1 MFFYDCHLYAQSS
14 LTAPMVQPQVAR
26 APQYPPTMPNT
37 FIFCENESLVF
48 SAYRL
53 NYPTQPIFN
62 WYNDFNGS
70 PATKI
75 GMGQSVMLLFDPKM
89 VGLGANFYVSY
100 TAIDPISGLMIESP
114 KTKITVLVKKIPFP
128 PTAINDIYCQNSPA
142 HQIVAYTSDQMAK
155 LLWYNSSVGGTSSP
169 ITPMPTTTSLGIQT
183 YWVTQSY
190 TLIGILS
197 PLNNTC
203 ESPRTPV
210 TVTVNP
216 IPSMPIVAN
225 VTANQGSVPIPLT
238 ALGSGLL
245 WYTSATGG
253 SGSSLAPIPS
263 TSTVGTTSY
272 YVSQTVGT
280 CESARAKIDVT
291 INKVTSAGIIGN
303 NQNVCAGQLPGL
315 ITEVK
320 AASDSISTLYQWEYS
335 DDSIVW
341 HSIPAATL
349 TSYQPDTIYAD
360 RWFRRLETDT
370 NGLHLVN
377 TGFEL
382 PLIPTTMGFMS
393 FNSTFIQGWQTTE
406 ADSLI
411 KIWSNVP
418 NGLTNPTGNQFCEL
432 NANTASRLYQKIN
445 LTNGETLNW
454 SFQHRGMLG
463 VDVAEL
469 NIYSANGATKMA
481 VLQTASTDNSAWKS
495 YTGSTVIT
503 LPTGTYQ
510 FSFEAISTSSGNM
523 SEGNFLDDIHI
534 ASQVSNTVK
543 MTVNKTIQPIDS
555 TFTFCS
561 GTKATQLTA
570 SGQNLLWY
578 TTATGG
584 IGSSTAPTPAT
595 NGSSTYYV
603 TQTISGC
610 ESPRAKI
617 TVLIKVAPGTKVT
630 VNSPVTYCL
639 NDKATA
645 LQATGCLGN
654 LWCILLWSTD
664 STGDISTFT
673 SSAPVPSTTKADTT
687 TYYVVSGLIGN
698 DCIGDRVPVV
708 VIVNPLPTITAFVS
722 TSATCLGQ
730 SNKLV
735 GYGAASYNWDGG
747 VFDNT
752 LFTPTAT
759 KTYSVTGTDANGCKN
774 TSSANVYV
782 NQPTSSTI
790 NATIY
795 QGSSYS
801 LIGKTY
807 NITGTYT
814 DTIFN
819 NVGCDSIITLNL
831 TVLSPGSNQHICKGN
846 TANLQTSLGGIFQG
860 WTPSATVANPSS
872 IATTALPS
880 VTTVYTATSFIKT
893 SNLVS
898 NGDFE
903 GTSTATMSGNTKY
916 LPWPGGVDLQ
926 EGYFAIAT
934 SPQNV
939 HGLYAPFSD
948 HTSGIGNMMVIN
960 GGNDTTLFLW
970 KQSVTV
976 TPNTNYDFS
985 AWITTAHPGNPPIV
999 QFKING
1005 TLIGTPVTVGSTV
1018 GLWQPFNATWNS
1030 GTSTSA
1036 DIKIYDRNSSTG
1048 GNDFALDDIA
1058 FSTLTTITDTVTVIV
1073 DNLPDPNIKD
1083 TSTCQGNSIVLN
1095 AGTGMDSY
1103 LWSTGATSQTI
1114 TTGNS
1119 GNYIVTVTKNN
1130 CSATDTIAVTIT
1142 PLPSVNLG
1150 ADVTICYGTS
1160 TILDAGTGMDA
1171 YLWNDGSTN
1180 ETNTISNAGYFIV
1193 TVTQGLCS
1201 NQDTINIGVN
1211 QVGAPSVTTPVLYF
1225 KNAPASSLSA
1235 AVNSK
1240 NSLLWY
1246 TAASGGLGTST
1257 APTPSTAIID
1267 TTKYYVSQELNGCE
1281 GPRSEIDVI
1290 IAEKSVHGI
1299 IGYNSIVCEGQLPA
1313 LIDQIQPASNA
1324 YNGGMYYQWQYSD
1337 DSLTWNAIPW
1347 ATDTTYQPDSIHAD
1361 RWFRRLETDSN
1372 GIYLVNTSFEAPE
1385 TPTIVGSN
1393 WQLFDASLVSGWHT
1407 TATDNLIEIWGNN
1420 FMGVTAAKGNQHAE
1434 LNATMLS
1441 RLYQNVNL
1449 INGEILN
1456 WSFQHRGRSS
1466 LGPDMAELNI
1476 YSADG
1481 LTKLVT
1487 LQKVSTDNTAW
1498 KTYSGSNA
1506 ITLPN
1511 GIYQFSFE
1519 ALSSGSGNMAE
1530 GNFLDDIHIVIS
1542 QITNVVK
1549 ATYKAT
1555 VSPSIVNRN
1564 YCNASNA
1571 GSLTATG
1578 KDLLWYT
1585 SAIGGTGST
1594 TAPIPSTGIDSTYY
1608 VSQTVDG
1615 CESKRAKI
1623 AVTIIPLPSVTAT
1636 SQSLCKGTATQLNGQ
1651 GANSYYW
1658 DGGITNNVTFTPTVT
1673 RTYSVTGTDSN
1684 GCSNTSS
1691 VTVTVNQPSSSTTSA
1706 SICQGTNY
1714 PFNGK
1719 TYTTAGTYSDTLV
1732 NAAGCDSTAT
1742 LVLSIKSPSKST
1754 TTASF
1759 CQGAGYSFNGKTY
1772 TTSGTYSDTLVNAVG
1787 CDSTATLVL
1796 SIKSPSKSTT
1806 IASIC
1811 QGAGYSFNGK
1821 TYTTAGT
1828 YSDTLVNAAGCDST
1842 ATLVLSIKSPS
1853 KSTTTASIC
1862 QGAGYSFNGKTYT
1875 TAGTYSDT
1883 LVNAAGCDSTA
1894 TLVLSIKSSSSSTT
1908 SASICQG
1915 TNFSFNGKTYTT
1927 SGTYSDTLVNA
1938 VGCDSTATLVLSIKS
1953 PSNSTT
1959 IASICQGAGYSFN
1972 GKTYTTAG
1980 TYSDTLVNAVG
1991 CDSTATLV
1999 LSIKNPSKST
2009 TIASIC
2015 QGTNYSFNG
2024 KTYTSAGTYSDTL
2037 VNAVGCDSTATLVLS
2052 IKSPSSS
2059 TTSASICQGTNYSFN
2074 GKTYTTAGTYSD
2086 TLVNAVGCD
2095 STATLMLSIKNP
2107 SKSTTIASI
2116 CQGADY
2122 SFNGKTYTTAG
2133 TYSAKLVN
2141 ADGCDSTATLMLSIK
2156 NPSSSTTVASICQGA
2171 GYSFNG
2177 NTYTTAGTYFA
2188 SLVNASGCDSIA
2200 TLVLDIKNP
2209 TSSTITASLCQG
2221 DSYSF
2226 NENNYSSTEIYFYHT
2241 SNAVGCDSTVV
2252 LNLTVV
2258 NPSFST
2264 IYATICNNEHYS
2276 FNGKNYIK
2284 GGTYTSHKNN
2294 ALGCDSAITL
2304 YLTVKEK
2311 PEVTIK
2317 GDSLIC
2323 ENTLREP
2330 YTIETK
2336 DTSDNFTWKITG
2348 NNRMYAPKSD
2358 EIKTYHQIDWLVSE
2372 IDTISVIDN
2381 NGFCKTET
2389 SLIVKIAPHSK
2400 PKFIW
2405 EEMGGNTM
2413 KVRFTN
2419 KTDQPVINEG
2429 STTETIPFNYFIWNF
2444 FTDNSPIETQSASS
2458 YSHDSVI
2465 TERFSYGYHPI
2476 LLKSINN
2483 YCIDSIIQT
2492 IFVAMEEGLFIPNS
2506 FVPGSPSTELSVF
2519 KPKGYNLKTYKITIY
2534 DSWGNLIWYSDKLF
2548 NGSPAEGWT
2557 GISNG
2562 DILKLDTYVWKV
2574 EATFLDGS
2582 RWEGQQSS
2590 IGEKKKNFGNV
2601 LLLR

>member
-1 MFFYDCHLYAQSS
+1 MYALSSKTKQLRQVITKRYSIVTIAIVIMFFYDFRLFAQST
-14 LTAPMVQPQVAR
+14 LTAPIAQPQIGR

-37 FIFCENESLVF
+37 FIFCENESLAFYASRTNV
-48 SAYRL
+48 
-53 NYPTQPIFN
+53 PTQPPFN
-62 WYNDFNGS
+62 WYNELNGLPS
-70 PATKI
+70 SKI
-75 GMGQSVMLLFDPKM
+75 GMGQSIILPFDPRM
-89 VGLGANFYVSY
+89 ITILGANYYVSY
-100 TAIDPISGLMIESP
+100 TVIDPKSGLMSESP
-114 KTKITVLVKKIPFP
+114 KTKITVLVKKLPFP
-128 PTAINDIYCQNSPA
+128 PSAINDVYCQNSPA

-190 TLIGILS
+190 NLIGILS

-203 ESPRTPV
+203 ESPRTAV

-216 IPSMPIVAN
+216 IPSMPVVAN

-238 ALGSGLL
+238 AVGSGLL

-253 SGSSLAPIPS
+253 YGSSIAPIPS
-263 TSTVGTTSY
+263 TSNVGTTSY
-272 YVSQTVGT
+272 YVSQTVGG
-280 CESARAKIDVT
+280 CESARAKIDIT

-335 DDSIVW
+335 DDSILW
-341 HSIPAATL
+341 HSIPAATGS
-349 TSYQPDTIYAD
+349 SYQPDTIYAD

-370 NGLHLVN
+370 SGLHLVN
-377 TGFEL
+377 TGFEP
-382 PLIPTTMGFMS
+382 PLTPAIGGFQLI
-393 FNSTFIQGWQTTE
+393 NSSLIAGWHTTE

-411 KIWSNVP
+411 EIWA
-418 NGLTNPTGNQFCEL
+418 NGLNGVYSRAGNQFCEL
-432 NANTASRLYQKIN
+432 NANTASRLYQKVN
-445 LTNGETLNW
+445 LTNGETLYW
-454 SFQHRGMLG
+454 SFQHRGRLG

-481 VLQTASTDNSAWKS
+481 VLQTAKTDSGAWES
-495 YTGSTVIT
+495 YTGSTVIS

-510 FSFEAISTSSGNM
+510 FSFEAISTSTGNM
-523 SEGNFLDDIHI
+523 SVGNFLDDIHV

-543 MTVNKTIQPIDS
+543 MTVIKTNPPVDS

-561 GTKATQLTA
+561 GTKASQLTA

-610 ESPRAKI
+610 ESSRAKI
-617 TVLIKVAPGTKVT
+617 TVLIKVAPSTKIT

-645 LQATGCLGN
+645 LQASGCMGN
-654 LWCILLWSTD
+654 QWCILLWSTD
-664 STGDISTFT
+664 STGDISTFST
-673 SSAPVPSTTKADTT
+673 TAPVPSTSIADTT
-687 TYYVVSGLIGN
+687 TYYVVSGLLGN

-708 VIVNPLPTITAFVS
+708 VMVNPLPTITSYVS
-722 TSATCLGQ
+722 TSAICLGLP
-730 SNKLV
+730 NKLV
-735 GYGAASYNWDGG
+735 GYGATSYIWDGG
-747 VFDNT
+747 VMDNT
-752 LFTPTAT
+752 LFTPSAT
-759 KTYSVTGTDANGCKN
+759 KTYTVTGTDVNGCKN
-774 TSSANVYV
+774 TSSSIVYV
-782 NQPTSSTI
+782 DQPTNSTI

-795 QGSSYS
+795 QGSSYT

-807 NITGTYT
+807 NISGTYT

-819 NVGCDSIITLNL
+819 TVGCDSIITLNL
-831 TVLSPGSNQHICKGN
+831 TVLSPGSSQHICKGN

-880 VTTVYTATSFIKT
+880 VTTDYIATSFIKT
-893 SNLVS
+893 GNLVT

-903 GTSTATMSGNTKY
+903 GTSTASMSGNTKY

-926 EGYFAIAT
+926 EGYYAIAT

-939 HGLYAPFSD
+939 HGLYAPFPD
-948 HTSGIGNMMVIN
+948 HTTRTGNMMIIN

-1005 TLIGTPVTVGSTV
+1005 TLIGTPDTVGSTV

-1036 DIKIYDRNSSTG
+1036 DIRIYDRNSSTG

-1073 DNLPDPNIKD
+1073 DNLPDPNLKD
-1083 TSTCQGNSIVLN
+1083 SSTCLGNSIILN

-1114 TTGNS
+1114 TTGSS
-1119 GNYIVTVTKNN
+1119 GNYIVTVTQNN
-1130 CSATDTIAVTIT
+1130 CSAIDTITVTTIA
-1142 PLPSVNLG
+1142 LPTVNLG
-1150 ADVTICYGTS
+1150 ADITICSGTS
-1160 TILDAGTGMDA
+1160 TVIDAGAGMDA
-1171 YLWNDGSTN
+1171 YLWNDGSTSQ
-1180 ETNTISNAGYFIV
+1180 TIAVSNAGYYIV
-1193 TVTQGLCS
+1193 TVTQGFCS
-1201 NQDTINIGVN
+1201 NQDTINIGIN
-1211 QVGAPSVTTPVLYF
+1211 QVGAPSVTTPVLYY
-1225 KNAPASSLSA
+1225 KNASALSLNT

-1246 TAASGGLGTST
+1246 TSASGGTGSSI
-1257 APTPSTAIID
+1257 APTPSTATID
-1267 TTKYYVSQELNGCE
+1267 TTKYYVSQVLNGCE
-1281 GPRSEIDVI
+1281 SPRSEIDVI
-1290 IAEKSVHGI
+1290 IVIKSTHGI
-1299 IGYNSIVCEGQLPA
+1299 IGYNSTVCEGQLPA
-1313 LIDQIQPASNA
+1313 VINQIQPASNA

-1337 DSLTWNAIPW
+1337 DSLIWSAIPG
-1347 ATDTTYQPDSIHAD
+1347 ATDTIYQPDSIHAD

-1385 TPTIVGSN
+1385 TPTIIGSN
-1393 WQLFDASLVSGWHT
+1393 WQLFDASLVTGWHT

-1449 INGEILN
+1449 IKGEILH

-1481 LTKLVT
+1481 LKKLVT

-1498 KTYSGSNA
+1498 KTYSGSTA
-1506 ITLPN
+1506 ITLPD
-1511 GIYQFSFE
+1511 GLYQFSFE
-1519 ALSSGSGNMAE
+1519 ALSSGSGNLTE

-1542 QITNVVK
+1542 QISNVVK
-1549 ATYKAT
+1549 VTHKAT
-1555 VSPSIVNRN
+1555 VAPTVVNN
-1564 YCNASNA
+1564 SFCNASYA

-1578 KDLLWYT
+1578 QDLLWYT
-1585 SAIGGTGST
+1585 SATGGTGST
-1594 TAPIPSTGIDSTYY
+1594 TAPIPSTGIDSSYY

-1615 CESKRAKI
+1615 CESNRAKI

-1636 SQSLCKGTATQLNGQ
+1636 SQSLCKGTSTQLNGQ

-1658 DGGITNNVTFTPTVT
+1658 DGGITNNVAFTPTVT

-1684 GCSNTSS
+1684 GCSNTTS
-1691 VTVTVNQPSSSTTSA
+1691 VTVTVNQSSSSSTTA
-1706 SICQGTNY
+1706 SICQGTSYSFNGKTY
-1714 PFNGK
+1714 TAAGIYSDTLVNAAGCDSTATLVLSIKSPTKSTTTASICQGASYSFNGK

-1742 LVLSIKSPSKST
+1742 LVLSIKSPTKST
-1754 TTASF
+1754 TTASI
-1759 CQGAGYSFNGKTY
+1759 CQGASYSFNGKTY
-1772 TTSGTYSDTLVNAVG
+1772 TTAGTYSDTLVNTVG

-1806 IASIC
+1806 TASVCQGASYSFNGKTYTTAGTYSDTLANAGGCDSTATLVLSIKSPSKSTTTASIC
-1811 QGAGYSFNGK
+1811 QGASYSFNGK

-1853 KSTTTASIC
+1853 
-1862 QGAGYSFNGKTYT
+1862 N
-1875 TAGTYSDT
+1875 
-1883 LVNAAGCDSTA
+1883 
-1894 TLVLSIKSSSSSTT
+1894 STT

-1915 TNFSFNGKTYTT
+1915 T
-1927 SGTYSDTLVNA
+1927 
-1938 VGCDSTATLVLSIKS
+1938 
-1953 PSNSTT
+1953 
-1959 IASICQGAGYSFN
+1959 
-1972 GKTYTTAG
+1972 
-1980 TYSDTLVNAVG
+1980 
-1991 CDSTATLV
+1991 
-1999 LSIKNPSKST
+1999 
-2009 TIASIC
+2009 
-2015 QGTNYSFNG
+2015 
-2024 KTYTSAGTYSDTL
+2024 
-2037 VNAVGCDSTATLVLS
+2037 
-2052 IKSPSSS
+2052 
-2059 TTSASICQGTNYSFN
+2059 
-2074 GKTYTTAGTYSD
+2074 
-2086 TLVNAVGCD
+2086 
-2095 STATLMLSIKNP
+2095 
-2107 SKSTTIASI
+2107 
-2116 CQGADY
+2116 DY

-2133 TYSAKLVN
+2133 TYSSTLAN
-2141 ADGCDSTATLMLSIK
+2141 ADGCDSTAILVLSIK
-2156 NPSSSTTVASICQGA
+2156 NHSSSTTVASICQGA

-2177 NTYTTAGTYFA
+2177 NTYTTAGTYFS
-2188 SLVNASGCDSIA
+2188 SLVNANGCDSIA
-2200 TLVLDIKNP
+2200 TLVLHIKSP
-2209 TSSTITASLCQG
+2209 TSSTITASICQG

-2226 NENNYSSTEIYFYHT
+2226 NENNYSSTGIYYYHT
-2241 SNAVGCDSTVV
+2241 SNAAGCDSTVA

-2264 IYATICNNEHYS
+2264 LHATICDDEHYS
-2276 FNGKNYIK
+2276 FNGKNYTK
-2284 GGTYTSHKNN
+2284 GGTYTFHKTNV
-2294 ALGCDSAITL
+2294 LGCDSAITL

-2323 ENTLREP
+2323 EHTLREP

-2336 DTSDNFTWKITG
+2336 DTSDRFTWKITG

-2372 IDTISVIDN
+2372 IDTISVIDD
-2381 NGFCKTET
+2381 NGFCKTEN

-2444 FTDNSPIETQSASS
+2444 FTDDSPIETQSASS

-2465 TERFSYGYHPI
+2465 TQRFSYGYHPI

-2492 IFVAMEEGLFIPNS
+2492 IFVAIEEGLFIPNS

-2519 KPKGYNLKTYKITIY
+2519 KPKGYNLKTYKLTIY
-2534 DSWGNLIWYSDKLF
+2534 DSWGNLIWFSDKLL

-2562 DILKLDTYVWKV
+2562 DILKLDTYIWKV

-2582 RWEGQQSS
+2582 RWEGQPSS